1 MKSPFHWVVILVCSL
16 GLSSCS
22 VIMAMTGE
30 KEPDFKYL
38 EPGTSKEEVESQFGA
53 SVDSVKQNGH
63 VVDTYEYE
71 IGDPPDSRRGMAH
84 LAIDIYSFFFYE
96 FFATPLELFKF
107 VGEDYKVEVTYDEN
121 GKVVSSS
128 KPIPF

>member
-1 MKSPFHWVVILVCSL
+1 MKSPFHWVLILVCSL
-16 GLSSCS
+16 GLSSFS
-22 VIMAMTGE
+22 VIMAMSGE
-30 KEPDFKYL
+30 IEPDMKYL

-84 LAIDIYSFFFYE
+84 LAIDFYSIFIYE
-96 FFATPLELFKF
+96 FYATPNGALLFC
-107 VGEDYKVEVTYDEN
+107 G
-121 GKVVSSS
+121 GGLQGQGHL
-128 KPIPF
+128 

>member
-1 MKSPFHWVVILVCSL
+1 M
-16 GLSSCS
+16 
-22 VIMAMTGE
+22 
-30 KEPDFKYL
+30 KYL
-38 EPGTSKEEVESQFGA
+38 DPGTSKEEVESHFGA

-84 LAIDIYSFFFYE
+84 LAIDFYSFFIYE

-107 VGEDYKVEVTYDEN
+107 VGEDYKVKVTYDEN
-121 GKVVSSS
+121 GKVVASS
-128 KPIPF
+128 KPIPD

>member
-1 MKSPFHWVVILVCSL
+1 LF
-16 GLSSCS
+16 G
-22 VIMAMTGE
+22 IMAMSGE
-30 KEPDFKYL
+30 KEPDIKYL
-38 EPGTSKEEVESQFGA
+38 EQGTSREEVESQFGSPVESA
-53 SVDSVKQNGH
+53 KQNGH

-84 LAIDIYSFFFYE
+84 LAIDFYSFFLYE

-107 VGEDYKVEVTYDEN
+107 VGEDYKVKITYDEN

-128 KPIPF
+128 KPIPD